1 MSENTKT
8 SWKGP
13 PSSSVAPSLN
23 FMFVPSSR
31 NKYAVAK
38 CCAQLGRV
46 VERLGSGKGG
56 GPCRQCFPF
65 FAAFCDS
72 RKTLEKMAQPSHPCV
87 KPGLH
92 NRQIFFLSFPSSR
105 LGCLALACAPKPV
118 WPPDDTACPLAGVFV
133 INVYVLKVSFAA
145 IFVSWMKVGSV
156 NQFNILFY
164 LLGCLWRA
172 QFIKY
177 FGIFPWGEGGGDIHS
192 NLWWGRPSDFPN
204 PYPIPSVRQM

>member
-1 MSENTKT
+1 MQITATNLEVGEYKNIGEGTY
-8 SWKGP
+8 
-13 PSSSVAPSLN
+13 VAPSLN

-31 NKYAVAK
+31 NKHAVAK

-46 VERLGSGKGG
+46 VERLGSGKRG
-56 GPCRQCFPF
+56 GPCRKCFPF

-105 LGCLALACAPKPV
+105 LGCLALARAPKPV

-145 IFVSWMKVGSV
+145 IFVSWMKVGSAIKH
-156 NQFNILFY
+156 FIL
-164 LLGCLWRA
+164 LTGLPVTSPVHKILWICSLER
-172 QFIKY
+172 
-177 FGIFPWGEGGGDIHS
+177 G
-192 NLWWGRPSDFPN
+192 
-204 PYPIPSVRQM
+204 

>member
-13 PSSSVAPSLN
+13 PSRHLWILCLFPVAEINTRSPNVAHNL
-23 FMFVPSSR
+23 VESSR
-31 NKYAVAK
+31 
-38 CCAQLGRV
+38 GW
-46 VERLGSGKGG
+46 GGGKGV
-56 GPCRQCFPF
+56 GPAENASSF

-105 LGCLALACAPKPV
+105 LACLALARAPNPV
-118 WPPDDTACPLAGVFV
+118 WSPDDTACPFLESFV
-133 INVYVLKVSFAA
+133 INVYLQKVSFAA
-145 IFVSWMKVGSV
+145 IFVSWMKVGRV

-164 LLGCLWRA
+164 
-172 QFIKY
+172 
-177 FGIFPWGEGGGDIHS
+177 
-192 NLWWGRPSDFPN
+192 
-204 PYPIPSVRQM
+204 